1 MAMVAHV
8 LHTPIGE
15 LWEMDL
21 EELSAWAD
29 EAVKLQRRL
38 YDFRRR

>member
-1 MAMVAHV
+1 MAVVAHV
-8 LHTPIGE
+8 LHTPLGE

-29 EAVKLQRRL
+29 EAAQLQRRV
-38 YDFRRR
+38 YGRRK